1 MSHKKL
7 RGFKEKNCAYVDGS
21 FNPKND
27 MYGAGVV
34 MISPSGHRTT
44 HRYRGSEPDW
54 AKMRNVAGEI
64 LGAMKAIELAFKTG
78 MLVLTIYHDYEGIGA
93 WPEGRWRCNNP
104 ITQQYADYVN
114 QMIANGMKITFHHVK
129 GHSGVRENELADR
142 LAREAVGLS

>member
-7 RGFKEKNCAYVDGS
+7 RGFKDKNCAYVDGS
-21 FNPKND
+21 FNPKNG

-34 MISPSGHRTT
+34 FLMKDWKSEK
-44 HRYRGSEPDW
+44 RYCGSEPDW

-78 MLVLTIYHDYEGIGA
+78 MFVFTIYHDYEGISA
-93 WPEGRWRCNNP
+93 WPEGRWKCNNP

-129 GHSGVRENELADR
+129 GHSGVPENELADR